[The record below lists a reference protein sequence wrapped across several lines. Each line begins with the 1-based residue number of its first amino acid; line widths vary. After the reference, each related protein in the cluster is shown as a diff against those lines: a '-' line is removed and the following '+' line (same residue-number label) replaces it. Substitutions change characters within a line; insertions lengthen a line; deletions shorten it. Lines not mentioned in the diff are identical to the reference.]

1 MSTRKIEIRW
11 KRLTI
16 AVAVMLATAGYIAY
30 PHIKL
35 AMSGQSVQLT
45 DVSNIDLLQKQFN
58 QDLGTPRLILVVSP
72 T

>member
-1 MSTRKIEIRW
+1 MRVSKIDIRW

-16 AVAVMLATAGYIAY
+16 AVAVMVATAGYLAY
-30 PHIKL
+30 PRIKL

-45 DVSNIDLLQKQFN
+45 DVSNVDSLRTQFN
-58 QDLGTPRLILVVSP
+58 QDAGSPRLILVVSP